1 MIEAICSGCNSTF
14 SVDDLHAGKSGKCRK
29 CGASVKIP
37 AHMNSQPRT
46 LGNDTAA
53 SDTEEYFDASHP
65 CQITTT
71 DSIHGWTIRGYKG
84 LVTAHVVAGTG
95 FFSDFAAG
103 WTDVFG
109 GRSQTYQRQMAVIE
123 EDALESLRS
132 AAVDRGANWVIG
144 TRIDFDEISGK
155 GMQMFMVS
163 AQGTAVRAV
172 ADPSAPHDRYAA
184 TTVPG
189 ASVVS
194 RLRRD
199 AVLEMLPAVEKGE
212 RLVTEDFVAAL
223 CETKPPEAIP
233 LCLRLLCPPAASQ
246 VTEKIQRLARQA
258 LHMAPRQ
265 ATRQALQDLM
275 LNQPTSA
282 AVSLYSQLGL
292 LDLRWALT
300 QVQSSDS
307 TARRVGLWALC
318 CCVAASYSPHDVPVL
333 RALAHAIRSGIP
345 ETCTEVELKGLL
357 GGKSTKAWRCG
368 HGHDNSL
375 ENERCVICDIDRH
388 GLPRECSVSKALQ
401 VVESTCDLLEQ
412 AFRL

>member
-1 MIEAICSGCNSTF
+1 MIEAICGGCNSTF
-14 SVDDLHAGKSGKCRK
+14 SVEESHAGKTGKCRK
-29 CGASVKIP
+29 CGASVNIP
-37 AHMNSQPRT
+37 SPTDSKPRV
-46 LGNDTAA
+46 LSHETAA
-53 SDTEEYFDASHP
+53 ATEEDYSDSHS

-71 DSIHGWTIRGYKG
+71 ELIQGWTIKGYKG

-123 EDALESLRS
+123 EDALEFLRS

-144 TRIDFDEISGK
+144 TRIAFDEISGK

-172 ADPSAPHDRYAA
+172 ADPSVPHDRHAA

-189 ASVVS
+189 ASVAN
-194 RLRRD
+194 RLQRD
-199 AVLEMLPAVEKGE
+199 AVLEMLPAIEKGE

-233 LCLRLLCPPAASQ
+233 LCLRLLCPPATSQ
-246 VTEKIQRLARQA
+246 VTEKIQRLARQS

-265 ATRQALQDLM
+265 ATRQAIQNLM
-275 LNQPTSA
+275 LSQPTSA
-282 AVSLYSQLGL
+282 AVSLYNHLGL
-292 LDLRWALT
+292 LDLKWALT
-300 QVQSSDS
+300 QVQSPHS
-307 TARRVGLWALC
+307 TARQAGLWVLC
-318 CCVAASYSPHDVPVL
+318 CCVAASYAPDDIPVL
-333 RALAHAIRSGIP
+333 RSLSRAIRAGIP
-345 ETCTEVELKGLL
+345 ETCTEVALKGLL
-357 GGKSTKAWRCG
+357 SGKSTKAWRCG

-375 ENERCVICDIDRH
+375 EDQRCAICDIDRH
-388 GLPRECSVSKALQ
+388 GLPRECSVSRALQ

-412 AFRL
+412 ALRH